1 MAAATQQAP
10 QQTPRAARTG
20 MASPKRAKQADVK
33 QGNALQNLSQGAG
46 IAIMAVLLAASLFVG
61 NFRALSSA
69 TPQAFIRQGDVA
81 SILEDYAA
89 QAQNAMTVARRANLS
104 ENVYYAVDEACR
116 ALRSAKTA
124 KEISRANQ
132 QLQTAV
138 ANMVDAA
145 AGLSQQDERML
156 TQALDSFNEEGSF
169 LRQEARSYNERAK
182 KAEKVYESLP
192 TKFVLP
198 QPDVYE
204 GL

>member
-1 MAAATQQAP
+1 MAATTQQAP
-10 QQTPRAARTG
+10 QRAPQTAKAA
-20 MASPKRAKQADVK
+20 ASSPKRTAQPEAK
-33 QGNALQNLSQGAG
+33 QGNTLQNLSQGAG
-46 IAIMAVLLAASLFVG
+46 IAIMAVLLVASLFVG

-69 TPQAFIRQGDVA
+69 TPKAFIRQGDVA
-81 SILEDYAA
+81 SIVEDYAA

-104 ENVYYAVDEACR
+104 ENVYYAVDEACK

-124 KEISRANQ
+124 REISRANQ